1 MLTCLFSA
9 DHPVSRPTDHKHF
22 MWVAQCQFKLRPSCL
37 AVTSTMLWL
46 ESQAPIPAPWLKS
59 LRQTTSTVFIYIE
72 RGRKNI
78 ILWDFKQSISDMS
91 VFQKTQTHYYLFLL

>member
-9 DHPVSRPTDHKHF
+9 DHPVSRPADHEHF
-22 MWVAQCQFKLRPSCL
+22 MWAAQCHKLRPSCL
-37 AVTSTMLWL
+37 AVTSTMLWS

-59 LRQTTSTVFIYIE
+59 LRQTTSTIFIYIE

-78 ILWDFKQSISDMS
+78 ILWDFKKSVSDMS
-91 VFQKTQTHYYLFLL
+91 VFQKTHYYRFLL